1 MPIGR
6 SARLPMPMTAERGP
20 LMPEAGITMRRAMVH
35 RPISAADEED
45 EDYDED
51 SSEQAPVHRTFFPET
66 WLWRLERMRSVAYKT
81 VL

>member
-20 LMPEAGITMRRAMVH
+20 LMPEAGITMRRH
-35 RPISAADEED
+35 RPISAADVEED
-45 EDYDED
+45 EDYVED